1 MTTLGEQIKQLRV
14 KKGLTQN
21 ELASSVGATKA
32 SISNY
37 ERNQRIPQ
45 YSVLH
50 AMAEVLEVPVTDLLA
65 YTMKDENDFDNTSI
79 DGQVDT
85 KRPRR
90 IKKLIAA
97 FDQLSD
103 EAQLIAIERVE
114 ELGLIPMYQKT
125 LQSVLQQYLYNKYQ
139 QTYEFI
145 KESETHVTYAN
156 DVPFNKQEWILTIR
170 QISFQKEVTSKEK
183 QCWDFLYY
191 SCTEILDN
199 DAVITQALC
208 DQKLPKNPED
218 NLSFVFDNEFMLDR
232 FYACYEEQKE
242 FQQFSELEPTTLF
255 ILIEKGS
262 WAIKE
267 VQEYDPHK

>member
-79 DGQVDT
+79 DGQIDT

-145 KESETHVTYAN
+145 KESETQETYAN
-156 DVPFNKQEWILTIR
+156 DALFNKQEWILTIR
-170 QISFQKEVTSKEK
+170 QISFQKEITPKEK
-183 QCWDFLYY
+183 QHWDFLYY
-191 SCTEILDN
+191 SCPETLDSDSVIRQILCGQEPSKETGDN
-199 DAVITQALC
+199 F
-208 DQKLPKNPED
+208 
-218 NLSFVFDNEFMLDR
+218 SFVFDDELLLDR

-242 FQQFSELEPTTLF
+242 FQTLNVCEPTTLF
-255 ILIEKGS
+255 ILMEKGS
-262 WAIKE
+262 WSIKE
-267 VQEYDPHK
+267 VREYNPHN

>member
-65 YTMKDENDFDNTSI
+65 YTMKEENNSDSPSI
-79 DGQVDT
+79 DGQIDT

-90 IKKLIAA
+90 VKKLIAA

-114 ELGLIPMYQKT
+114 ELGMIPMYQKT

-145 KESETHVTYAN
+145 KESETQETYAN
-156 DVPFNKQEWILTIR
+156 DAPFNKQEWILTIR
-170 QISFQKEVTSKEK
+170 QISFQKKITPKEK
-183 QCWDFLYY
+183 QCWDFIYY
-191 SCTEILDN
+191 SCTEALDN

-208 DQKLPKNPED
+208 GQKLPKNPED
-218 NLSFVFDNEFMLDR
+218 NLSFVFDDELLLDR
-232 FYACYEEQKE
+232 FFACYEEQKE
-242 FQQFSELEPTTLF
+242 FQALNVCEPTTLF
-255 ILIEKGS
+255 ILMEKGS
-262 WAIKE
+262 WSIKE
-267 VQEYDPHK
+267 VREYDPHN

>member
-14 KKGLTQN
+14 KKGMTQD
-21 ELASSVGATKA
+21 ELAAFAGTTKA
-32 SISNY
+32 SISYY
-37 ERNQRIPQ
+37 ERNQRNPQ
-45 YSVLH
+45 YLVLRSI
-50 AMAEVLEVPVTDLLA
+50 AEALEFPFDELLA
-65 YTMKDENDFDNTSI
+65 YTETVKKRETSI
-79 DGQVDT
+79 SIENLTDN

-145 KESETHVTYAN
+145 KESETQETYVN

-170 QISFQKEVTSKEK
+170 QISFQRKITSKEK
-183 QCWDFLYY
+183 QYWDFLYY
-191 SCTEILDN
+191 SCTETLDN

-208 DQKLPKNPED
+208 NQKLPKNPED
-218 NLSFVFDNEFMLDR
+218 NLSFIFDDEFILDR

-242 FQQFSELEPTTLF
+242 FQTLNICEPITLF
-255 ILIEKGS
+255 ILVEKGS
-262 WAIKE
+262 WTIKE
-267 VQEYDPHK
+267 VREYDPHN